1 MEPTKKPHTPDADS
15 GQTSEAAGA
24 RQKHGFQAE
33 VRELLKLMIHSLYS
47 HRDIFLRELIS
58 NASDACDRLRFAA
71 IANSSLLAEDPELGI
86 RVDADAAAGTV
97 TITDNG
103 IGMTREEATTNLGTI
118 ARSGTAEFF
127 RGLSGDEQKAS
138 QLIGQFGVGF
148 YSAFIVA
155 ERVEVRSRKAG
166 EPPSAG
172 VRWESAA
179 DGEFTVE
186 RAALPTRG
194 TAVTLYLKSDAREF
208 ADPFRLRGL
217 IHRYSDHIGFPVRMR
232 KGEPREAAASER
244 AGMRGPEAR
253 PGMDISEGEA
263 SLEYEV
269 VNQAKALWTLPR
281 TEISDEEHRQFYQYV
296 AHDFTDPLAWSHNKV
311 EGKREYISL
320 LYVPGRAPFDL
331 WQREAARGLKLYVRR
346 VFIMDDAEQFLP
358 LYLRF
363 IKGVVDSSDLPL
375 NVSREL
381 LQQDPEVEAIR
392 SGLTRRVLDLLARLM
407 KEELEKYAVFW
418 KEFGAVL
425 KEGIAEDHAN
435 QAAILPLLRFASTFK
450 DDDAPTVSLA
460 DYLAR
465 MKPGQVRIYYLIAET
480 LAAARSSPAIERLK
494 ERGIEVLLLA
504 DRIDE
509 WVMGHIESYE
519 GKRFKDATRGDLEL
533 GGLENDADRK
543 QHDAELKES
552 KGLLKRIKDALG
564 DRVTEVRISE
574 RLKDSP
580 ACLVLGEH
588 DLSEPMRRILAAAGQ
603 KVPEARPVL
612 EVNVGHPLVKY
623 LDGRTDTGEFGELAQ
638 LLYDQAVLAEGAPLG
653 NAAEYVQRLNR
664 LLVRLAAPQGA
675 AS

>member
-1 MEPTKKPHTPDADS
+1 MASATPDASPSPGAD
-15 GQTSEAAGA
+15 AAAPEPAGTTA
-24 RQKHGFQAE
+24 RQTHGFQAE

-47 HRDIFLRELIS
+47 HREIFLRELIS

-71 IANSSLLAEDPELGI
+71 IADGALLAPDPQLGI

-103 IGMTREEATTNLGTI
+103 IGMTRAEAIADLGTI

-127 RGLSGDEQKAS
+127 RALSGDEQKAS

-155 ERVEVRSRKAG
+155 ERVAVRSRKAG
-166 EPPSAG
+166 APAEAG
-172 VRWESAA
+172 VHWESGA

-186 RAALPTRG
+186 TVTLPQRG
-194 TAVTLYLKSDAREF
+194 TSVTLHLKADAREF
-208 ADPFRLRGL
+208 ADAIRLRGL
-217 IHRYSDHIGFPVRMR
+217 IRRYSDHIGFPVRMR
-232 KGEPREAAASER
+232 K
-244 AGMRGPEAR
+244 
-253 PGMDISEGEA
+253 EGEA
-263 SLEYEV
+263 ALDDEV

-281 TEISDEEHRQFYQYV
+281 TEISAEEYRQFYQYV

-375 NVSREL
+375 NISREI
-381 LQQDPEVEAIR
+381 LQQDPEAEAIR
-392 SGLTRRVLDLLARLM
+392 GGLTRRVLDMLARLARD
-407 KEELEKYAVFW
+407 EPEKYATFW

-425 KEGIAEDHAN
+425 KEGIAQDPAN
-435 QAAILPLLRFASTFK
+435 QAAILPLLRFASTHEPG
-450 DDDAPTVSLA
+450 DTPNVTLA

-465 MKPGQVRIYYLIAET
+465 MKPGQERIYYIIAES
-480 LAAARSSPAIERLK
+480 LAAARSSPAIERLR
-494 ERGIEVLLLA
+494 ELGLEVLLLA
-504 DRIDE
+504 ERIDE
-509 WVMGHIESYE
+509 WVMGYVETFE

-533 GGLENDADRK
+533 GGLASDADRR
-543 QHDAELKES
+543 QRDAELKES

-564 DRVTEVRISE
+564 ERVTEVRVSE
-574 RLKDSP
+574 RLRESP
-580 ACLVLGEH
+580 ACLVRGEH
-588 DLSEPMRRILAAAGQ
+588 DLTEQMRRILAAAGQ
-603 KVPEARPVL
+603 QPPAARPVL
-612 EVNVGHPLVKY
+612 EVNVAHPLVKY
-623 LDGRTDTGEFGELAQ
+623 LEGLTDSAQFTELAQ
-638 LLYDQAVLAEGAPLG
+638 LMYDQAALAEGAPLA
-653 NAAEYVQRLNR
+653 NAPEFVQRLNR
-664 LLVRLAAPQGA
+664 LLVRLAAPPA
-675 AS
+675 AA